1 MYHTTEKTFLTVAV
15 IGFERT
21 LYSVNEDDMVAVLV
35 ARVLSGALS
44 GPVIVRVNTDDGT
57 ALGMLTVCVCV
68 CVYVFVAT
76 LCVYVCVYVC
86 VLFSSRECRVNT
98 NSLCTL
104 SLQLQETTLLQW
116 QTSRSLQLTLR
127 PSSVFL

>member
-44 GPVIVRVNTDDGT
+44 GPVVVRVNTDDGT
-57 ALGMLTVCVCV
+57 ALGMLTVCVV
-68 CVYVFVAT
+68 CVYMCLLP
-76 LCVYVCVYVC
+76 LCVCMYVCMCVYYFQAVNVGSIQTHC
-86 VLFSSRECRVNT
+86 VHCPFSSRR
-98 NSLCTL
+98 
-104 SLQLQETTLLQW
+104 LLYC
-116 QTSRSLQLTLR
+116 SGR
-127 PSSVFL
+127 PHVHSN